1 VRVGDEGPPVG
12 PEQEGPGPDQTAPSA
27 SWVDPL
33 AQQQAPWNDPPGVR
47 QPRPA
52 ARRRSTPTVR
62 GPAGP
67 ALAVVGIVAALLFYA
82 ITDRG
87 GGGSPPSVGVYS
99 RVLRWNPD
107 AGDAITPAEF
117 RSVESNAA
125 MDAVRAELG
134 KPASTGSNPL
144 DQVSGEQQCLGY
156 ASRSGTTLYVF
167 CFAGGRLVQ
176 KETW

>member
-1 VRVGDEGPPVG
+1 MLV
-12 PEQEGPGPDQTAPSA
+12 A
-27 SWVDPL
+27 
-33 AQQQAPWNDPPGVR
+33 
-47 QPRPA
+47 
-52 ARRRSTPTVR
+52 
-62 GPAGP
+62 
-67 ALAVVGIVAALLFYA
+67 VGIIAGLVFYA
-82 ITDRG
+82 VTDRD

-107 AGDAITPAEF
+107 AGDAITQAEF

-125 MDAVRAELG
+125 MDAVRAQLA

-144 DQVSGEQQCLGY
+144 DQVSDDQQCLGY